1 MNDPAVTA
9 LAEAAQTLQ
18 AQARQ
23 HKRAEAEHRRK
34 ARALQRKLE
43 QIRCECDR
51 LGIDLQI
58 TQATPKGRS
67 SQ

>member
-1 MNDPAVTA
+1 MNDTAVTA

-18 AQARQ
+18 AEARE

-43 QIRCECDR
+43 QLRHECER
-51 LGIDLQI
+51 LGIDLHI
-58 TQATPKGRS
+58 TQAPRKGES
-67 SQ
+67 K

>member
-1 MNDPAVTA
+1 MNDTAVTA

-18 AQARQ
+18 AEARA

-34 ARALQRKLE
+34 ARALQRQLE

-51 LGIDLQI
+51 LGIELHI
-58 TQATPKGRS
+58 TQAPRKGRS
-67 SQ
+67 K